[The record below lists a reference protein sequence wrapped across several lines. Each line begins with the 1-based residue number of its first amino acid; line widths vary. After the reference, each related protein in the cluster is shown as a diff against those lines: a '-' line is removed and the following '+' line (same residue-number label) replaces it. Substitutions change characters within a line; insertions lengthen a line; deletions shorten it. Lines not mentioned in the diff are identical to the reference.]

1 MHEAVAEHPRA
12 HNRKLHQCTPVGE
25 KAAAL
30 MAIADNYLLV
40 LDEADDVHKTDLL
53 DRLAEMDGVSYIAIC
68 HNPQEWIPSLSTPA
82 SRRLHTHIEFEAY
95 SVAALTEIL
104 AQRATRGL
112 VDDAVGT
119 RTLEAIAE
127 RVDGVARLGIR
138 TLFQAAQLAA
148 EQHRDR
154 IQREDIPPALSR
166 ARAAVRE
173 SNLRSLPIGH
183 LLVYHIIQQAD
194 GELEAGAFHD
204 RYDELAPQVFEG
216 HPSYT
221 PATQQTRRRYL
232 EKLAEYDLVGWH
244 GKKRGRTY
252 FARDPELKIP
262 QESGISVP
270 SNIPQ

>member
-1 MHEAVAEHPRA
+1 MIEHARYFRESHLPRELPHRHDELDSIAATLQPAVNGETPDDILLSGPSGVGKTVVARTAVDKLYESAGVRTAHIRCLGRSAGAVMHEAVAEHPRA
-12 HNRKLHQCTPVGE
+12 HDRKLHQCTPVGE

-30 MAIADNYLLV
+30 KAIADNYLLV

-173 SNLRSLPIGH
+173 
-183 LLVYHIIQQAD
+183 
-194 GELEAGAFHD
+194 
-204 RYDELAPQVFEG
+204 
-216 HPSYT
+216 
-221 PATQQTRRRYL
+221 PAKTVIRL
-232 EKLAEYDLVGWH
+232 
-244 GKKRGRTY
+244 
-252 FARDPELKIP
+252 
-262 QESGISVP
+262 
-270 SNIPQ
+270 